1 LKENIEHQLRDILV
15 QLGELPTDFS
25 SQADLYADLGMP
37 SVKAMQ
43 LLLELE
49 DKFGVAIAD
58 EDFVEATSLDQL
70 VALISRLQ
78 ASSNL

>member
-1 LKENIEHQLRDILV
+1 MPETTALQIREILI
-15 QLGELPTDFS
+15 QLGELPADFS

-43 LLLELE
+43 LLLDLE

-58 EDFVEATSLDQL
+58 EDFVESTSLDQL
-70 VALISRLQ
+70 VALVSRLKQ
-78 ASSNL
+78 TT